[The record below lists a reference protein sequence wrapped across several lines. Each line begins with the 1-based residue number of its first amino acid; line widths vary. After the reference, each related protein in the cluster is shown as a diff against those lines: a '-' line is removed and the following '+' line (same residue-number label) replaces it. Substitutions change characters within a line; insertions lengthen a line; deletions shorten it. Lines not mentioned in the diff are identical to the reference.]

1 MNQDSLHYDIVI
13 VGGGVA
19 GLSASIRLKQL
30 NPEYS
35 VSILEKGAAI
45 GSHILSGAIFEP
57 RALHELIPDWQLKQ
71 SPLTVPVTHHQLW
84 WLSAAK
90 AWQLP
95 NWLLPASLHNRGN
108 YVLSLGEL
116 CRWLAIQAEQLGVE
130 IFTGFAAA
138 EMLYQD
144 GRVIGVTTGPMGIAQ
159 DGSHKP
165 TYTPGVKLYAKYTI
179 LAEGCRG
186 FLSEQIMIQYNLR
199 QGQDVQTYGLG
210 IKEIWEV
217 DAPGYQ
223 PGMVQHYI
231 GWPLANDLYGGGFSY
246 HLQNNKVAVGLVLG
260 LDYKNPYLDPFA
272 EMQRLKTHPKLKQL
286 LQGGKRIEYGARALN
301 EGGLQAIPK
310 LTFPGG
316 VLIGCAAGFLNVPK
330 LKGSHT
336 AMKSGMLAAKAIHEA
351 LIAQRQH
358 DELPEYS
365 QAFIKSWA
373 YRELY
378 TVRNFRHYFNHG
390 LRWGMVLAGI
400 DLKLCRGTVPWT
412 LHHHH
417 PDRAKMLPASQAKPI
432 EYPNPDHQLS
442 FDRNSSIF
450 LSNILHHH
458 NQPCHLVIR
467 NDERMLSHS
476 FATYGGP
483 EQFYCPAGVY
493 EYQQLGNQ
501 QPQLKINSQNCI
513 HCKACDIKDPQH
525 MINWTLPEGGSGPQY
540 QEM

>member
-1 MNQDSLHYDIVI
+1 MNQDSLHYDILI
-13 VGGGVA
+13 VGGGIA

-30 NPEYS
+30 NPSYS
-35 VSILEKGAAI
+35 VGILEKGTAI

-57 RALHELIPDWQLKQ
+57 RALNELIPDWQLKQ
-71 SPLTVPVTHHQLW
+71 APLNVLVTDHQLW
-84 WLSAAK
+84 WLSKTK

-95 NWLLPASLHNRGN
+95 HWILPASLHNQGN

-116 CRWLAIQAEQLGVE
+116 CRWLATQAEQLGVE
-130 IFTGFAAA
+130 IFAGFAGA
-138 EMLYQD
+138 EILYQD
-144 GRVIGVTTGPMGIAQ
+144 GRVIGVATGPMGIAK
-159 DGSHKP
+159 DGSHKS

-186 FLSEQIMIQYNLR
+186 FLSEQVITQYHLR
-199 QGQDVQTYGLG
+199 HARDAQTYGLG
-210 IKEIWEV
+210 IKEIWEI

-231 GWPLANDLYGGGFSY
+231 GWPLTNDVYGGGFSY
-246 HLQNNKVAVGLVLG
+246 HLQNNKVAVGLVIG
-260 LDYKNPYLDPFA
+260 LDYTNPYLDPFA
-272 EMQRLKTHPKLKQL
+272 EMQRLKTHPQLKQL
-286 LQGGKRIEYGARALN
+286 LQGGKRIGYGARTLN

-330 LKGSHT
+330 LKGCHT
-336 AMKSGMLAAKAIHEA
+336 AMKSGMLAAEAIHEA

-365 QAFIKSWA
+365 EALLQSWI
-373 YRELY
+373 YRELH

-390 LRWGMVLAGI
+390 LKLGMVLAGI
-400 DLKLCRGTVPWT
+400 DLMLCRGNVPWT
-412 LHHHH
+412 LHNYHK
-417 PDRAKMLPASQAKPI
+417 DREKMLLTSQSQPI
-432 EYPNPDHQLS
+432 KYPSPDHQLS
-442 FDRNSSIF
+442 FDRGSSIF
-450 LSNILHHH
+450 LSNILHQD

-467 NDERMLSHS
+467 NSEGMLRQHI
-476 FATYGGP
+476 ANYGGP
-483 EQFYCPAGVY
+483 EQLYCPAGVY
-493 EYQQLGNQ
+493 EYRQLGNP
-501 QPQLKINSQNCI
+501 QPQLHINAQNCI

-525 MINWTLPEGGSGPQY
+525 IISWTLPEGGSGPQY